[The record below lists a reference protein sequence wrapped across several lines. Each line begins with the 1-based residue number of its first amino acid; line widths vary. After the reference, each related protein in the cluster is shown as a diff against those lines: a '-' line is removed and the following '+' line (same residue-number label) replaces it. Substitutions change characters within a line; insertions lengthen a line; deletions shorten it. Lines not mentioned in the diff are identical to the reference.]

1 MSLKQRIKILLYDFV
16 KVCPPARR
24 LVRHMLFQYREITF
38 RRHTKGIATDPNL
51 MVFCT
56 FSGRGIPTRPA
67 PFLSTWPTVRRS
79 MGSTGMCGSSSI
91 RGGSGGW
98 RSSTPNTTVL
108 QWASVPYQRAMAA
121 AKYWV
126 FNYRVSDHI
135 WPKKDQVYLE
145 CWHGTPLKRLG
156 YDLQN
161 EGGNVMNSLKEVREK
176 YDLDAAK
183 FRYILSPSEFT
194 TEKFT
199 SAWNLK
205 QAGKENAILQEG
217 YPRNDYLLNHTPEDV
232 EQVKQALHIM
242 PEDIGGRKIVLYAP
256 TWRDNQHDS
265 ADGYSYQLG
274 VDFAR
279 LRQALGEECIILF
292 RAHYLVANQ
301 FDFAA
306 YEGFVW
312 DVSQYPDINE
322 LYVVSDLLITDYS
335 SVFFDYA
342 NLKRPILFYMYDLAA
357 YRDDIRG
364 FYLDLKELPGS
375 IVETEE
381 ALIQAI
387 PQALE
392 QDAYDEKYQRF
403 HARFNAL
410 DDGHASERVVKR
422 LLETK

>member
-56 FSGRGIPTRPA
+56 FSGRGYSDSPRAIFEYMANRPEEYGQYRYVWIFQH
-67 PFLSTWPTVRRS
+67 PERFRWLEEQY
-79 MGSTGMCGSSSI
+79 
-91 RGGSGGW
+91 
-98 RSSTPNTTVL
+98 PNTTVL

-232 EQVKQALHIM
+232 EQVKRALHIHA
-242 PEDIGGRKIVLYAP
+242 GGHRRQENCSLRPHLAG
-256 TWRDNQHDS
+256 QS
-265 ADGYSYQLG
+265 
-274 VDFAR
+274 AR
-279 LRQALGEECIILF
+279 LCRWVQLSTGGGF
-292 RAHYLVANQ
+292 RT
-301 FDFAA
+301 AA
-306 YEGFVW
+306 AGAGGGVHHP
-312 DVSQYPDINE
+312 VPC
-322 LYVVSDLLITDYS
+322 
-335 SVFFDYA
+335 
-342 NLKRPILFYMYDLAA
+342 P
-357 YRDDIRG
+357 
-364 FYLDLKELPGS
+364 LPGGQP
-375 IVETEE
+375 V
-381 ALIQAI
+381 
-387 PQALE
+387 
-392 QDAYDEKYQRF
+392 RF
-403 HARFNAL
+403 R
-410 DDGHASERVVKR
+410 R
-422 LLETK
+422 L

>member
-56 FSGRGIPTRPA
+56 FSGRGYSDSPRAIFEYMANRPEEYRQYRYVWIFQH
-67 PFLSTWPTVRRS
+67 PERFRWLEEQY
-79 MGSTGMCGSSSI
+79 
-91 RGGSGGW
+91 
-98 RSSTPNTTVL
+98 PNTTVL

-217 YPRNDYLLNHTPEDV
+217 YPRNDYLLNHTAEDV
-232 EQVKQALHIM
+232 EQVKRALHIR

-279 LRQALGEECIILF
+279 LRQALGEEC
-292 RAHYLVANQ
+292 
-301 FDFAA
+301 
-306 YEGFVW
+306 
-312 DVSQYPDINE
+312 P
-322 LYVVSDLLITDYS
+322 
-335 SVFFDYA
+335 
-342 NLKRPILFYMYDLAA
+342 
-357 YRDDIRG
+357 
-364 FYLDLKELPGS
+364 LPGGQP
-375 IVETEE
+375 V
-381 ALIQAI
+381 
-387 PQALE
+387 
-392 QDAYDEKYQRF
+392 RF
-403 HARFNAL
+403 R
-410 DDGHASERVVKR
+410 R
-422 LLETK
+422 L